1 MKKAEITVAALE
13 KDGTLITR
21 LLEMLLTEGYREKVS
36 DIHLEPGENDLKI
49 RMRTDGSL
57 REYMTLEKEYHLP
70 LIARTKVLSGL
81 DIAEKRLPQDGHI
94 RLRIQDV
101 DMDLRVSTV
110 PTVCG
115 EKAVLRFLNREIV
128 VDRADTFGMREENYR
143 KALDILSKPNGIFYI
158 TGPTGSGKTTTL
170 YMMLEYLKKNPVNI
184 ITIEDPVERRIE
196 GISQIQVNKQ
206 AGLTFE
212 TGLRAAL
219 RQDPDVIMIGETR
232 DNITAQTS
240 VRAAITGHLVL
251 STLHTRDAVRTTER
265 MLDMGVEPY
274 LAADSLNGV
283 LAQRLIRK
291 ICPDCIVEREPDEG
305 EQNILGLKVQNKV
318 QKLRYGKGCRS
329 CGGTGYKG
337 RIAVH
342 ELLLI
347 DEEIRKKMAQR
358 RPAEE
363 IFEYAVHAKL
373 LTPLRED
380 ILKLIEEGITTIE
393 ELERIL

>member
-291 ICPDCIVEREPDEG
+291 ICPDCIAEREPDER

-342 ELLLI
+342 ELLMI

>member
-1 MKKAEITVAALE
+1 MKKAEITVAAME

-251 STLHTRDAVRTTER
+251 YTLHTRDAVRTTER

-283 LAQRLIRK
+283 LSQRLIRK
-291 ICPDCIVEREPDEG
+291 ICPDCIAEREPDEG
-305 EQNILGLKVQNKV
+305 EQNILGLKVPNKV

-342 ELLLI
+342 ELLMI

-393 ELERIL
+393 ELERIS

>member
-1 MKKAEITVAALE
+1 MKKAEITVAAME

-283 LAQRLIRK
+283 LSQRLIRK
-291 ICPDCIVEREPDEG
+291 ICPDCIAEREPDER

-318 QKLRYGKGCRS
+318 QKLRCGKGCRS

-342 ELLLI
+342 ELLMI